1 MTSPAA
7 TPNTSAPC
15 AGTTL
20 SADGALDLDAETQSV
35 RDLNRAIRDALGAGR
50 GPITVRNP
58 GARHNLAVALLQPGS
73 VTFEGSVGYY
83 CAGMNDGATVEIHGS
98 AGWCTAEGMLNGTVV
113 VRGNAGNGA
122 AASIR
127 GGRVVVHGDCA
138 ARAGVAMKGGL
149 LLIQGD
155 AGYMTGF
162 MMQKGAIVICGNA
175 GHALA
180 DSMYECVVFVGGE
193 IAALGNDAVIK
204 EPSPADA
211 TMLAQACATY
221 GVTPPKAFRKI
232 VAGRKLWNFEH
243 AELETWR
250 HAL

>member
-1 MTSPAA
+1 MPPATTATSRHP
-7 TPNTSAPC
+7 
-15 AGTTL
+15 L
-20 SADGALDLDAETQSV
+20 ELDA
-35 RDLNRAIRDALGAGR
+35 DALTVREINRTMRDTIAG
-50 GPITVRNP
+50 GSDVLVRNP
-58 GARHNLAVALLQPGS
+58 GARHNLGVALLQPGR
-73 VTFEGSVGYY
+73 VTFDGSVGYY
-83 CAGMNDGATVEIHGS
+83 SAGMNDGATVDIRGS
-98 AGWCTAEGMLNGTVV
+98 AGWGLAEGMLSGTVTV
-113 VRGNAGNGA
+113 HGNAGNGA

-127 GGRVVVHGDCA
+127 GGTVVVHGDCA

-175 GHALA
+175 GDALA
-180 DSMYECVVFVGGE
+180 DSMYEGVVFVGGE
-193 IAALGNDAVIK
+193 IAALGNDAVIE
-204 EPSPADA
+204 EPSPED
-211 TMLAQACATY
+211 QAMIAKACVTY
-221 GVTPPKAFRKI
+221 GVTSPERFRKI

>member
-1 MTSPAA
+1 MTSPVTVAA
-7 TPNTSAPC
+7 ADAMRGAGAAAAPAVDLD
-15 AGTTL
+15 AGTTP
-20 SADGALDLDAETQSV
+20 V
-35 RDLNRAIRDALGAGR
+35 RELNRALRSSLAAGSTH
-50 GPITVRNP
+50 ITVRNP
-58 GARHNLAVALLQPGS
+58 GARHNLAVALLAPGQ

-83 CAGMNDGATVEIHGS
+83 CAGMNDGASVEIHGS
-98 AGWCTAEGMLNGTVV
+98 AGWGLAEGMLNGSVV

-127 GGRVVVHGDCA
+127 GGTVVVHGDCA

-149 LLIQGD
+149 LLVQGD

-175 GHALA
+175 GDALA
-180 DSMYECVVFVGGE
+180 DSMYEGVVFVGGE
-193 IAALGNDAVIK
+193 IAALGNDAVI
-204 EPSPADA
+204 EDPTADDRA
-211 TMLAQACATY
+211 MIAAACATY
-221 GVTPPKAFRKI
+221 AVTPPGAFRKI

-243 AELETWR
+243 SELDTWR

>member
-1 MTSPAA
+1 MTSPPATAGSAA
-7 TPNTSAPC
+7 GP
-15 AGTTL
+15 
-20 SADGALDLDAETQSV
+20 ALELDADEQ
-35 RDLNRAIRDALGAGR
+35 
-50 GPITVRNP
+50 TVREINMAMRAALSSGRHTVVRNT
-58 GARHNLAVALLQPGS
+58 GARHNLGVALLHPGR
-73 VTFEGSVGYY
+73 VNFQGSVGYY
-83 CAGMNDGATVEIHGS
+83 CAGMNDGATVEVQGS
-98 AGWCTAEGMLNGTVV
+98 AGWGLAEGMLSGTVV

-127 GGRVVVHGDCA
+127 GGTVVVHGDCA

-162 MMQKGAIVICGNA
+162 MMQKGVIVICGNA
-175 GHALA
+175 GDALA
-180 DSMYECVVFVGGE
+180 DSMYEGVVFVGGE
-193 IAALGNDAVIK
+193 IAELGNDAVIG
-204 EPSPADA
+204 EPTAQDEA
-211 TMLAQACATY
+211 MLRGAFKAHAI
-221 GVTPPKAFRKI
+221 TPPAHMRKI